1 MPVYKYQTFE
11 EADRAL
17 WNFHP
22 DEAYFKKVA
31 DLWNFA
37 NRFLPIS
44 YPKGIFKFRN
54 MEEANQ
60 HRDQLELEHAKK
72 IQAERSAVNHK

>member
-1 MPVYKYQTFE
+1 MPVYKYKTFE

-37 NRFLPIS
+37 GKLLPIS
-44 YPKGIFKFRN
+44 YPKGIFKFRS
-54 MEEANQ
+54 MEEANK
-60 HRDQLELEHAKK
+60 HRDQLELEHARM
-72 IQAERSAVNHK
+72 IQDNRHL